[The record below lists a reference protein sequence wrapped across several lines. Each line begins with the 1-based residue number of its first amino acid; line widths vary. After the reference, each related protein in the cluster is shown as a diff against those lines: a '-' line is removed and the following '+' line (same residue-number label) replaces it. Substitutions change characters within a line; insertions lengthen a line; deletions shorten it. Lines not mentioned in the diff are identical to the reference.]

1 MTMVSDHG
9 HIELPVSRIITASE
23 FKAKCLAVLDE
34 VERTRQPVVITKRGK
49 PIAELVPHK
58 EKKRGLLGLYKGR
71 IEILGDIIS
80 PIDVEWEALK

>member
-1 MTMVSDHG
+1 MVTDHS
-9 HIELPVSRIITASE
+9 HVELAVSRMIKASE

-34 VERTRQPVVITKRGK
+34 VERTRQSVVITKRGK
-49 PIAELVPHK
+49 PIAEVVPHK
-58 EKKRGLLGLYKGR
+58 PKKPGLFGLYKGR